1 MNLESD
7 VTCVQVWIGTISFL
21 IFRLDDRLTC
31 VDHPA
36 IMEEGD
42 SEYDLTYKG
51 FDRLSGT
58 MAEHEHPPEMRTNDR
73 EHQYVVHPV
82 RSTNSKLVQE
92 RKDIFS
98 SWVFLTRFGCKVMVD
113 QVLPPKILGR

>member
-58 MAEHEHPPEMRTNDR
+58 SRPYGISITPIVN
-73 EHQYVVHPV
+73 Y
-82 RSTNSKLVQE
+82 NN
-92 RKDIFS
+92 
-98 SWVFLTRFGCKVMVD
+98 
-113 QVLPPKILGR
+113 